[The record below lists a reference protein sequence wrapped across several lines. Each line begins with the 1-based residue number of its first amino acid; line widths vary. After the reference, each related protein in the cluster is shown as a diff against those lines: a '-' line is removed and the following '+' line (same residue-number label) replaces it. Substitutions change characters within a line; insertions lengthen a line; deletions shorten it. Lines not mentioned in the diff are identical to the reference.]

1 MDFDSIIESSIL
13 SSPAML
19 KEIKMKL
26 KLKPIATPRNPF
38 VKLAL
43 FKKAGSHAKSHK
55 ALRRQEKIKLYGTL
69 AQ

>member
-1 MDFDSIIESSIL
+1 
-13 SSPAML
+13 ML